1 MGFFRNLF
9 AREPNSAQLAKDRLV
24 KVLVTDHLAL
34 TPGTM
39 EAIKLEIMQVISR
52 HLDIDPEGVEVAVE
66 RRGHSDELVA
76 TLPVRRNLGKT
87 RGGEPVPVQRPAS
100 SVAAPAQAVG
110 RSARHQAS
118 GGRSAGRRRH

>member
-9 AREPNSAQLAKDRLV
+9 ARETNSAQLAKDRLV

-39 EAIKLEIMQVISR
+39 EAIKVEIMQVISR

-66 RRGHSDELVA
+66 RRGHSDDLVA

-87 RGGEPVPVQRPAS
+87 RGVEPLPVQRPAS
-100 SVAAPAQAVG
+100 SVAAPAQSVG

-118 GGRSAGRRRH
+118 GGRSGRRRH